1 MKCCKIGLYTL
12 HISTLHMELSLATQ
26 ETRRR
31 YGTNLITLMWS
42 DIVDKVVEA
51 AVRVYELTP
60 EQGDA
65 LRKAFQRVQY
75 VIEET

>member
-1 MKCCKIGLYTL
+1 
-12 HISTLHMELSLATQ
+12 MELSLAKQ

-42 DIVDKVVEA
+42 EIVDKVVEA

-60 EQGDA
+60 EQGEA
-65 LRKAFQRVQY
+65 LRKAFQRVNY
-75 VIEET
+75 IIEET

>member
-1 MKCCKIGLYTL
+1 
-12 HISTLHMELSLATQ
+12 MELSLAKQ

-60 EQGDA
+60 EQGEA
-65 LRKAFQRVQY
+65 LRKAFQRVHY
-75 VIEET
+75 IIEET